1 MTHSYAEFVGRELV
15 REYGGGFIS
24 RRDGLVLVK
33 IRDADGKTAIVWIRE
48 SPITKRSLE
57 LLRKVVKK
65 HEHDRLVLVR
75 LYGNADYVK
84 PEELQDFEVREV
96 LVPEEAR

>member
-1 MTHSYAEFVGRELV
+1 
-15 REYGGGFIS
+15 
-24 RRDGLVLVK
+24 
-33 IRDADGKTAIVWIRE
+33 
-48 SPITKRSLE
+48 
-57 LLRKVVKK
+57 VKK

-96 LVPEEAR
+96 LIPEEAR